1 MLKTKEFQTK
11 QIKDR
16 EFIGNSDKKK
26 QVKEFEQELKKIEKK
41 KQTEEEIE

>member
-16 EFIGNSDKKK
+16 EFIENSDKKK